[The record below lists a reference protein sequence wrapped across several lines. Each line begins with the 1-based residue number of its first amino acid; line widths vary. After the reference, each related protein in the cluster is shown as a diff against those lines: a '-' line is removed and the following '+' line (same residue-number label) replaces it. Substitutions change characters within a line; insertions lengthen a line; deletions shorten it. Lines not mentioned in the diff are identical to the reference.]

1 MAKPVSP
8 KPAARAPV
16 TLAPVKAFAVPDKVV
31 EAAPKAPAAAAVVA
45 GSGPEKKADARKIA
59 GGKPTAGKVTAGKPA
74 SGKSKA
80 AAGPSLSTKPA
91 VAEAAERPSTASTVV
106 EAAVRASDQTLAATA
121 TPEVKQIAKPAAEA
135 GAAVA
140 RTVAAT
146 VDKAVSET
154 TKITE
159 ETGKAAARNVETL
172 VSAGAQAVETARKT
186 VLAKAATPLP
196 KPPEAA
202 ALAGS
207 ALLEQTLVF
216 ARLMGNLQAQMLD
229 HACAELKATLTA
241 AETLAR
247 ADSASEAIKV
257 QAAAVRRGYEAG
269 AAHLTELA
277 RTAQSALKR

>member
-8 KPAARAPV
+8 KPAAKAPV
-16 TLAPVKAFAVPDKVV
+16 TLAPVKAFAVPDKAV
-31 EAAPKAPAAAAVVA
+31 EAAPVVA
-45 GSGPEKKADARKIA
+45 SPAPEKKADARK
-59 GGKPTAGKVTAGKPA
+59 VVAGKPA
-74 SGKSKA
+74 AGKSKA
-80 AAGPSLSTKPA
+80 AASPRVPARPA
-91 VAEAAERPSTASTVV
+91 VTKAAEAPPTAGTVV

-121 TPEVKQIAKPAAEA
+121 TPEVKRIAKPAANA

-146 VDKAVSET
+146 VDTAVSET
-154 TKITE
+154 AKITE
-159 ETGKAAARNVETL
+159 ETGKAAARNVEALT
-172 VSAGAQAVETARKT
+172 SAAAQVVEAARET
-186 VLAKAATPLP
+186 VAARAATPMP

-202 ALAGS
+202 TLAGS

-229 HACAELKATLTA
+229 HACAELKATLTT

-257 QAAAVRRGYEAG
+257 QAAAMRRGYEAG